1 MVIRNNKNLATAPL
15 AQLLARLTPTYDPLV
30 WSLQESLNVHISQT
44 LFNLLFTDSFSF
56 LMEISDYFG
65 FLSTHKLVLLYIGG
79 TFNLN
84 VVLNIMYLYRV
95 TG

>member
-1 MVIRNNKNLATAPL
+1 
-15 AQLLARLTPTYDPLV
+15 
-30 WSLQESLNVHISQT
+30 
-44 LFNLLFTDSFSF
+44 
-56 LMEISDYFG
+56 MEISDYFG